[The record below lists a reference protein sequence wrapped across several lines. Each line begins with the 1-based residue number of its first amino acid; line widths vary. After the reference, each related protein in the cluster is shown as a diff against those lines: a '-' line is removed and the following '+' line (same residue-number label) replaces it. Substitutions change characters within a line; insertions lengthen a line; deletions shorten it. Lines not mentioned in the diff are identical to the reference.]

1 MGIDRRA
8 FMAMGAA
15 LAGSTML
22 ATGARAADFRSLDIF
37 IPGAPGGGW
46 DLTGRV
52 IDEVMRGEGLI
63 GNSRITNVGGAGGTI
78 GLPQFINQY
87 GGEAEALFVAGAIM
101 VGTIITNKTPVDL
114 TMLAPVARLTGE
126 YQVLVVPAAS
136 PIKTMADF
144 MAALDKDPKAVTW
157 AGGAPGG
164 TDHIFACQIM
174 RAAGKSLADMSYV
187 AFTGGGGE
195 AMATLLGNQ
204 VSCGI
209 SGFGEF
215 SEQIAAG
222 NLRPLGLSAPER
234 MAGIDV
240 PTLKEQGVD
249 VVISNWRGVFAAP
262 DLEADEVTKLID
274 AVTRMAKSAPWQEQ
288 LRLRGWTD
296 QFLPGTD
303 FATYLAKDTEATRA
317 VLTELGLA

>member
-1 MGIDRRA
+1 MTINRRTLLA
-8 FMAMGAA
+8 SGAA
-15 LAGSTML
+15 LAGLS
-22 ATGARAADFRSLDIF
+22 AFGIKAQAAEFRSLDIF

-52 IDEVMRGEGLI
+52 IDEVLRKESLI
-63 GNSRITNVGGAGGTI
+63 TNSRLTNVGGAGGTI

-87 GGEAEALFVAGAIM
+87 EGEAEALFVAGAIM

-136 PIKTMADF
+136 PIQTLADF
-144 MAALDKDPKAVTW
+144 MAALDSDPKAVNW

-174 RAAGKSLADMSYV
+174 RAAGKSLQDMSYV

-195 AMATLLGNQ
+195 AMASLLGNQ

-209 SGFGEF
+209 SGYGEF
-215 SEQIAAG
+215 AEQITAG
-222 NLRPLGLSAPER
+222 NLRAIGISAPQR
-234 MAGIDV
+234 VAGIDV
-240 PTLKEQGVD
+240 PTMVEQGVD
-249 VVISNWRGVFAAP
+249 ITISNWRGVFGAP
-262 DLEADEVTKLID
+262 DLDEAEVTKLISTVTTMAQS
-274 AVTRMAKSAPWQEQ
+274 AVWKEQ
-288 LRLRGWTD
+288 LSLRGWTD
-296 QFLPGTD
+296 QFLPGPD
-303 FATYLAKDTEATRA
+303 FAAYLAEDTEATRA
-317 VLTELGLA
+317 VLSELGLA